1 MDVRF
6 HFDRDLFATVRPA
19 DVAAIARVAAATLAS
34 VVPSDYFCDCFSSQ
48 RLPIRANFQQALMAT
63 KQGAAPDAA
72 PRKIP
77 NSLDFSDF
85 LEITVRMLFADKI
98 ESDFDAGTRD
108 FLQSSVM
115 HESLLQT
122 RNSSSQ
128 KNETLLDGRSFLKI
142 QASAG

>member
-1 MDVRF
+1 MAVVVRF

-48 RLPIRANFQQALMAT
+48 RLPIRANLQQALMAT

-77 NSLDFSDF
+77 NSLDSSDF
-85 LEITVRMLFADKI
+85 LEIMFECSSLTRSRATLMPAHGISCDQVRCTK
-98 ESDFDAGTRD
+98 
-108 FLQSSVM
+108 V
-115 HESLLQT
+115 
-122 RNSSSQ
+122 
-128 KNETLLDGRSFLKI
+128 
-142 QASAG
+142 